1 LTCYAMPSMPAP
13 RSRGLLLV
21 SFTASTLPCSRPASH
36 LSTLSRSLPCRTDR
50 SLLSHSSALSLQVSR
65 GRQGDISHLRR
76 IPPCL
81 SSIVLVHGLAAPRRN
96 GSIHLTTASIRLYR
110 RTAMSN
116 EWQGEEEGEGGRVQ
130 IVSFLPVVQRT
141 YGRRMLGSC
150 TAECVLRRQ
159 RRGGTRYS
167 VSLEGWTSDPPSTYR
182 TTTTT
187 LSLPLLYSPI
197 YEARSTRAIGL
208 PASSKPLFDSLASPV
223 LPPVHFAISQ
233 PGSLILHQTRNVH
246 SRNPNELVRR
256 RATGQEPD
264 KSVRRGQYPPSVS
277 LYVPP
282 PPLLLHSPHS
292 RLVSSLLFHS
302 SFRRQSLVHSFTLST
317 PPTLV

>member
-1 LTCYAMPSMPAP
+1 MPSMPAP

-116 EWQGEEEGEGGRVQ
+116 EWQCEEEGEGGRVQ

-150 TAECVLRRQ
+150 SAECVLRRQ

-167 VSLEGWTSDPPSTYR
+167 VSLEGCTSDPPSITER
-182 TTTTT
+182 RRR
-187 LSLPLLYSPI
+187 LSLSLYSTRPSTRQ
-197 YEARSTRAIGL
+197 EARVQSAYPPRRNPSSIPSPL
-208 PASSKPLFDSLASPV
+208 PYF
-223 LPPVHFAISQ
+223 LPSISQ
-233 PGSLILHQTRNVH
+233 SL
-246 SRNPNELVRR
+246 NPAPSFFTKHATYTVRI
-256 RATGQEPD
+256 
-264 KSVRRGQYPPSVS
+264 
-277 LYVPP
+277 
-282 PPLLLHSPHS
+282 
-292 RLVSSLLFHS
+292 
-302 SFRRQSLVHSFTLST
+302 
-317 PPTLV
+317 PTS